1 MSEAVPAAARRRGT
15 VPGEA
20 LRRSGPRFLKRR
32 RRVLGRLA
40 GWSLV
45 ESGQT
50 FLFGYAL
57 AHALDDGFLRGSP
70 VVGVAW
76 LAAAAL
82 CVGAGAYGTARVYGA
97 VADLVEPLRD
107 ALVRKVVAR
116 GLYAPDGAAVSRL
129 THQVEIARDTFA
141 GLVLVSRSFVFVTA
155 GALAGLC
162 SLAPVLLLLVLPPLL
177 LGLALFAGALRPMA
191 RRQEAFLTADEA
203 LAEETGA
210 AVGGL
215 RDITAAGAER
225 TVADAAGER
234 FDAEQQASRA
244 LARWSVCR
252 VLALGISGRLP
263 IVLLLVAAP
272 WLLGRGVTPGALV
285 GALAYLTQSLLP
297 ALQSLMHGLGTA
309 GTRLGVVLR
318 RLTAEPVAAPVHA
331 RPHSAPRAGRAVELT
346 GVTFAYGPHADPV
359 VRGLDLTVPVGGH
372 LAVVGPSGIG
382 KSTLAGLVAGLLEP
396 DSGEVRRPAAADR
409 VLVPQEAYVFSGSVR
424 ENLLYLCPGDRG
436 TDTDIAAAAEAVGAD
451 ALLAR
456 LGGPDAALA
465 PDGLSAGERQLI
477 ALVRAYLA
485 PAPLVVL
492 DEATCHL
499 DPAAEARAE
508 RAFAARPGGSLIVV
522 AHRISSALRADRVLV
537 MDGTHARTG
546 RHGDLLRRSAL
557 YRELTGGWAHEGWE
571 AQEAGTS
578 SADPVASAAAAPAVP
593 PLEPALPAR
602 DADGVDAVAGPR
614 LAGDGGHVV
623 AHGPGRQMQDAGDLG
638 DRGALGGQ

>member
-1 MSEAVPAAARRRGT
+1 MPEAVPAERRGT
-15 VPGEA
+15 VPGEP

-45 ESGQT
+45 ESAQT
-50 FLFGYAL
+50 FLFGFAL
-57 AHALDDGFLRGSP
+57 ARALDDGFLDGAP
-70 VVGVAW
+70 AVGVAW
-76 LAAAAL
+76 LAAAAV
-82 CVGAGAYGTARVYGA
+82 CVGAGAYGTARVYRA

-107 ALVRKVVAR
+107 TLVRKVVRRA
-116 GLYAPDGAAVSRL
+116 LYAPDGAAVSRL

-177 LGLALFAGALRPMA
+177 LGLALFGWALRPMA
-191 RRQEAFLTADEA
+191 RRQETFLVADEA
-203 LAEETGA
+203 IAEETAA

-225 TVADAAGER
+225 TVAQTADER
-234 FDAEQQASRA
+234 FDAELRASCA

-263 IVLLLVAAP
+263 IVLLLLGAP

-297 ALQSLMHGLGTA
+297 ALQNLMHGLGTA

-318 RLTAEPVAAPVHA
+318 RLTAEPVTGPDGAGPH
-331 RPHSAPRAGRAVELT
+331 RPPRKGTAVELS

-359 VRGLDLTVPVGGH
+359 VRGLDLTVPAGGH

-382 KSTLAGLVAGLLEP
+382 KSTLAGLIAGLLEP
-396 DSGEVRRPAAADR
+396 GGGEIRRPAAADR
-409 VLVPQEAYVFSGSVR
+409 VLVPQEAYVFSGTVR
-424 ENLLYLCPGDRG
+424 DNVRYLCPGDPRADG
-436 TDTDIAAAAEAVGAD
+436 DADLLAAAEAVGAG

-456 LGGPDAALA
+456 LGGPDGTLA
-465 PDGLSAGERQLI
+465 PAELSAGERQLI

-485 PAPLVVL
+485 PAPLIVL

-508 RAFAARPGGSLIVV
+508 RAFAARPGGTLIVV

-546 RHGDLLRRSAL
+546 RHGELLRRSAL
-557 YRELTGGWAHEGWE
+557 YRELTGGWAHEEPDG
-571 AQEAGTS
+571 
-578 SADPVASAAAAPAVP
+578 AAPRTAP
-593 PLEPALPAR
+593 PLQPALPAR

-623 AHGPGRQMQDAGDLG
+623 AYGPGRQMQDTGDLG